1 MGTVT
6 GTPQPGNPSAA
17 GGSGSPRSIWTAV
30 FLVFAVIVG
39 AAAGLLKYASDA
51 SVSSALLYGGG
62 AFAAT
67 VTLLVLVYRFATDK
81 VDLVWRRYGGLGW
94 AGPIPE
100 YMR

>member
-81 VDLVWRRYGGLGW
+81 S
-94 AGPIPE
+94 I
-100 YMR
+100 